1 MAKRLTSCCGSTSHY
16 DEGIQEHVCDV
27 CGEWI
32 PTYQSPSAGT
42 HVRFFRG
49 LNALLKVAWTE
60 PKGILVDVQMEVL
73 DGPAPSILLVCDLFD
88 AALRAEV
95 GNGFAD
101 FPMHEE
107 DLECNNMSTTSG
119 MSGRL
124 DYWGKRPKFE
134 AFGKVFNGG
143 HTHIL
148 HKSMEG
154 KINQGLAAHGEHA
167 CNWLLIALAIE
178 ATKAKENGPYSTAKV
193 VEIFPEQ

>member
-1 MAKRLTSCCGSTSHY
+1 MAKRLTPCCASTMHF
-16 DEGIQEHVCDV
+16 DENLQEWICDA

-49 LNALLKVAWTE
+49 LNAILKVVWTE

-73 DGPAPSILLVCDLFD
+73 DGPAPSILLVCDMFD

-95 GNGFAD
+95 GKSLYD

-107 DLECNNMSTTSG
+107 DLELNNMSVTRG

-143 HTHIL
+143 HRHVLHI
-148 HKSMEG
+148 SMVG
-154 KINQGLAAHGEHA
+154 KVNQGLAAHGEQAVIDLMVALHHA
-167 CNWLLIALAIE
+167 
-178 ATKAKENGPYSTAKV
+178 ATVARERGNYSTLRV
-193 VEIFPEQ
+193 VEIFPEK